1 MKRLMYRC
9 QQHRRQLGMTLI
21 ELLLGLAITAL
32 VLAPL
37 APMFATASNAARIT
51 GDRVALEQEASF
63 ALARISARIRATP
76 PSTQLPATQADW
88 LKPSVYFL
96 NSGGTLV
103 EQLGGINY
111 TLAESVTSFTMSS
124 PASTGGQAL
133 IQVNLSLAR
142 GTATTSASATVRM
155 GGLQ

>member
-1 MKRLMYRC
+1 MKRAVHRC
-9 QQHRRQLGMTLI
+9 QHGMTLI

-37 APMFATASNAARIT
+37 APMFATAADAARIT

-63 ALARISARIRATP
+63 ALARISARIRATA

-88 LKPSVYFL
+88 LKPSVYVL
-96 NSGGTLV
+96 NTGGTLV
-103 EQLGGINY
+103 EQLGGVNY
-111 TLAESVTSFTMSS
+111 TLADSVTAFTLSA
-124 PASTGGQAL
+124 PPSTGGQAL
-133 IQVNLSLAR
+133 IQVSLTLAR
-142 GTATTSASATVRM
+142 GGATTTASATVRM